1 MDIDRRWRQ
10 SYTSFGDY
18 EAEVA
23 RGNVRGAS
31 VVSSYGK
38 ASFPGASAN
47 VYIQPQ
53 LGTHFPTPQ
62 GVQMSLVSSSV
73 NDAAAGTGAR
83 TVRLEYLNG
92 SLDTMF
98 ETITLNGTTPVL
110 TQATDIRFV
119 QSMQAATFGSL
130 LLTAGTVTLTQGGYT
145 YCQIG
150 TGERTHKSSF
160 RRVPRNKLLM
170 VSSLFAGSNSGTA
183 AARALVQFCTSEIS
197 GLDSQETGIIYAHMG
212 VELQD
217 NSLALTNKLPF
228 PVGEGHIYGFVSST
242 DKSATLTA
250 GITGWLEDL

>member
-1 MDIDRRWRQ
+1 MDIDRRWRH

-38 ASFPGASAN
+38 ATTTGASAN
-47 VYIQPQ
+47 IYVQPQ

-62 GVQMSLVSSSV
+62 GVQMSLVSDSA

-83 TVRLEYLNG
+83 TVRIEYLNG

-119 QSMQAATFGSL
+119 QSMQVATFGSL
-130 LLTAGTVTLTQGGYT
+130 LLTAGTVTVTQGGYT

-150 TGERTHKSSF
+150 AGERTHKSSF
-160 RRVPRNKLLM
+160 RRVPRGKMMM
-170 VSSLFAGSNSGTA
+170 VSSLFAGSNSGTSA
-183 AARALVQFCTSEIS
+183 TRSMVQFCTSQID
-197 GLDSQETGIIYAHMG
+197 GLNAQETGIIYAHFG

-242 DKSATLTA
+242 DKAATVTA